1 MRAGLSPQSSAAPGF
16 ESLQQAAQWFALLR
30 SEEATEADR
39 ARWRAWIDQRS
50 ENCDAWQYVENV
62 SRRFQPLQSENEKQ
76 AVEKVLRAANGPAAA
91 RRRALRAIVLVS
103 GTGLLGWAAVRGTP
117 LRDMLT
123 AWRADYRTGTG
134 ERREIVLGDG
144 TRIWLNTSSAFDA
157 DYRPAMR
164 RIRLV
169 MGEVLIETAHDAVRP
184 FVVDTGQGRLQA
196 LGTRFT
202 VRQFEG
208 LTYLAV
214 YEGAVEVHTA
224 ESGRTQVVDAGY
236 QLTFTREAI
245 GPTTPADRAR
255 QAWTRGILLADNI
268 PLQDLVGELVRYRRG
283 YLGCAPEVADLRVMG
298 TFPLNDTDR
307 VLAMLEN
314 ALPVQVRRTLP
325 WWTTVEAKT

>member
-1 MRAGLSPQSSAAPGF
+1 
-16 ESLQQAAQWFALLR
+16 
-30 SEEATEADR
+30 
-39 ARWRAWIDQRS
+39 
-50 ENCDAWQYVENV
+50 V
-62 SRRFQPLQSENEKQ
+62 
-76 AVEKVLRAANGPAAA
+76 NGPAAA
-91 RRRALRAIVLVS
+91 RRRVLRAIVLVS

-134 ERREIVLGDG
+134 ERREIVLVDG

-169 MGEVLIETAHDAVRP
+169 MGEVLIETAHEAVRP

-196 LGTRFT
+196 LGTRFN

-214 YEGAVEVHTA
+214 YEGAVQVRTA
-224 ESGRTQVVDAGY
+224 ESGRTQVVDAGQ
-236 QLTFTREAI
+236 QLTFTRDAI

-255 QAWTRGILLADNI
+255 QAWARGILLADNI
-268 PLQDLVGELVRYRRG
+268 PLQDLVGELARYRRG

-325 WWTTVEAKT
+325 WWASVEART